1 MARGEKGLRGGGQ
14 AAGRGLGSPQQLRQP
29 WGERMVGTILEL
41 VVGVALLAAAVFFLL
56 VPAIAEA
63 RMNRVIPHEP
73 WPVSPAAQALHDR
86 LVVGDWHCDS
96 LLWNRD
102 LTRRGTRGHVDLPR
116 LREGNVALQVFTT
129 VTKVPAGINV
139 RENLGKTRDRITL
152 LAIGQLWPV
161 RAWGSLCE
169 RGLHQAARLHRFA
182 AKAPDG
188 LRVLRTKADLA
199 MLMADRARG
208 AKVVGAILGAEGAH
222 VLDARLENLDRLW
235 DAGFRLIGLHHFLDT
250 EVGGSLHGAS
260 HAGLTDYGR
269 RLVRDLVAKGFILDL
284 THSSVQTARDVL
296 AMTEV
301 PLVVSHTGICSHCQ
315 SPRNF
320 PDDLMVAIMAR
331 GGVAG
336 IGYWQEVI
344 GDPSPDG
351 IAGAVKA
358 AVALLGAD
366 HVSLGSDFDGAVPE
380 PFDVSELAALT
391 DALLRAGL
399 DEAVIAKVMGGNMAR
414 LLAQMLPEA

>member
-1 MARGEKGLRGGGQ
+1 MLVMILAGLL
-14 AAGRGLGSPQQLRQP
+14 GLG
-29 WGERMVGTILEL
+29 
-41 VVGVALLAAAVFFLL
+41 VVAAAVFFLV
-56 VPAIAEA
+56 VPGVAEA
-63 RMNRVIPHEP
+63 RMNRVIPHDP
-73 WPVSPAAQALHDR
+73 WPVSAAARGLHDR

-102 LTRRGTRGHVDLPR
+102 LTRRGKRGHVDLPR
-116 LREGNVALQVFTT
+116 LREGNVALQVFTA
-129 VTKVPAGINV
+129 VTQVPAGMNV
-139 RENLGKTRDRITL
+139 HENLAKSRDRITL

-161 RAWGSLCE
+161 RAWASLCE
-169 RGLHQAARLHRFA
+169 RGLHQAHRLHRFA
-182 AKAPDG
+182 AKAPEG
-188 LRVLRTKADLA
+188 LRILRTKGDLA
-199 MLMADRARG
+199 ALLASRAQG
-208 AKVVGAILGAEGAH
+208 VKVVGAILGAEGAH

-235 DAGFRLIGLHHFLDT
+235 QAGFRLIGLHHFLDS
-250 EVGGSLHGAS
+250 EVGGSLHGAN

-269 RLVRDLVAKGFILDL
+269 KLVRDLVAKGFIIDL

-296 AMTEV
+296 AMTDV

-320 PDDLMVAIMAR
+320 PDGLMVAIMAR

-351 IAGAVKA
+351 IAGAVTA
-358 AVALLGAD
+358 AVSLLGAD

-380 PFDVSELAALT
+380 PFDVSELAAVT

-399 DEAVIAKVMGGNMAR
+399 DEATIAKVMGGNMAR
-414 LLAQMLPEA
+414 LLAVMLPEA